1 MNNLDSQNQQHLWN
15 MRHSAEH
22 ILTQAMRNLGF
33 KFLMAMGPATDDGFY
48 FDFELLEGSI
58 SETDFEKIEA
68 EMRRIIQLNL
78 PLSMQEI
85 TKDKGYEL
93 FAGNPYKLEWI
104 DEFSKNGEK
113 LTIYVT
119 GDINDTKDGFYDLCK
134 GPHVAS
140 TSQIGAIKL
149 LSIAGAYWHGDEK
162 NKMLTR
168 IYGTAFMTQAE
179 LDDYLKELQKRKEND
194 HRVLG
199 QKLDLFTFSD
209 LVGKGLV
216 MYTPKGTIVK
226 NELKNALIKISRK
239 YGVQEVNIP
248 HMAKIDLYKISGHA
262 DKFKDE
268 LFKVVSHYDE
278 EFVLKPVNCPH
289 HTQIYASKTRS
300 YRDLPIRYIE
310 STQQHRDEKPG
321 AIGGLYRTRSFE
333 VDDGHTFCTPE
344 QIKQEAINTIKIIE
358 EFYTMLGM
366 WGKQWISLSF
376 RDPNTPDKYIGD
388 IADWEIA
395 ENMLKQINNELN
407 LNAKIMEGEAALYG
421 PKIDIMYKDTFNN
434 DRQLGTVQIDFA
446 MPKRFKLTYIDQDG
460 AEKTPVMLHR
470 AILGSY
476 GRFFANLLEST
487 GGNFPTWLS
496 PVQVQI
502 IPISTK
508 VIDYANQ
515 IANNLFESEIRYE
528 IDDKDETMGN
538 KIRKAQEQKVPYMLI
553 IGEKEVLNLTV
564 SVRTRSGVQS
574 NNITLENFTNM
585 IKTNI
590 ISRSLEL

>member
-1 MNNLDSQNQQHLWN
+1 MNNLNESDKQQLSN

-22 ILTQAMRNLGF
+22 VLTQAMRNLGF

-58 SETDFEKIEA
+58 SETNFAKIEQ
-68 EMRRIIQLNL
+68 EMRRIISLNL
-78 PLSMQEI
+78 PFTLKEI
-85 TKDKGYEL
+85 TKDEGLNL
-93 FAGNPYKLEWI
+93 FKDNPYKLEWI
-104 DEFSKNGEK
+104 EEFSKIGQK
-113 LTIYVT
+113 LTIYIT
-119 GDINDTKDGFYDLCK
+119 GNIDDHRDGFYDLCK
-134 GPHVAS
+134 GPHVS
-140 TSQIGAIKL
+140 LTSQIGAVKL

-168 IYGTAFMTQAE
+168 IYGTAFASQTE
-179 LDDYLKELQKRKEND
+179 LDEYITDLEKRKEND

-199 QKLDLFTFSD
+199 QKLDLFTFSE

-216 MYTPKGTIVK
+216 MYTPKGTTVK
-226 NELKNALIKISRK
+226 NELKEALIKISRK

-278 EFVLKPVNCPH
+278 AFVLKPVNCPH

-344 QIKQEAINTIKIIE
+344 QIKQEAINTLKIIE
-358 EFYTMLGM
+358 EFYSILGM

-376 RDPNTPDKYIGD
+376 RDPNTPEKYIGD
-388 IADWEIA
+388 VADWETA
-395 ENMLKQINNELN
+395 ENMLKEINQELG

-421 PKIDIMYKDTFNN
+421 PKIDIMYKDAFNN

-446 MPKRFKLTYIDQDG
+446 MPKRFKLTYVDPEGQ
-460 AEKTPVMLHR
+460 EKTPVMLHR

-487 GGNFPTWLS
+487 GGAFPTWLS

-508 VIDYANQ
+508 AIDYANQ
-515 IANNLFESEIRYE
+515 VAKCLFDAEIRYE

-538 KIRKAQEQKVPYMLI
+538 KIRKAQEQKIPYMVI
-553 IGEKEVLNLTV
+553 IGQKEASSNTI
-564 SVRTRSGVQS
+564 SVRNRDGVQT

-590 ISRSLEL
+590 ISKSLKL